1 MSERAYT
8 PVGGMR
14 TVAEFKAHVEALG
27 LSIPCDTAIE
37 SGASSPLAQPIGF
50 NGKEIGNRFCI
61 HPMEGWDGTA
71 DGRPT
76 DATFRRWRNFG
87 LSGAKLIWG
96 GEAVAVRHD
105 GRANPNQLVINQQTR
120 ADLERLRETLIS
132 AHREAC
138 GDTDDLLIGLQLT
151 HSGRFCRPN
160 EKAKAEPRILYHHPF
175 LDRRVGVDESYPVL
189 TDDEIKE
196 IIDDFQRAALI
207 AHELGFEFVDVKHCH
222 GYLGHE
228 FLSSHTREGDYG
240 GSFENRTR
248 FLREVTSG
256 IRAVAPGMQI
266 GVRLSAFDVVPFRPD
281 PNAGGPNGSSSGKV
295 GIGIPEAYGKV
306 LPYLWGFGVNS
317 ENPEEYDLSEPI
329 RFLTLLRDM
338 DIRLV
343 NVSGGSPYYNPH
355 VQRPAL
361 YPPSDGYQPPEDPL
375 IGVARQMEV
384 TRFLK
389 QSFPDL
395 ILVGTGYTYLQEYL
409 PQVAQAAVREGWVDS
424 IGLGRM
430 VLSYP
435 DLPLDVIGGRALQ
448 HKRIC
453 RTFSDCTTAP
463 RNGLPSGCYPLDLY
477 YKQSKDGVQ
486 LKEIK
491 AARRAASV

>member
-1 MSERAYT
+1 MTERAYT
-8 PVGGMR
+8 AIGGIR
-14 TVAEFKAHVEALG
+14 SVADFKAHVATLG
-27 LSIPCDTAIE
+27 LSIPCDSEIE
-37 SGASSPLAQPIGF
+37 AGAEGPLAQPIDF
-50 NGKEIGNRFCI
+50 HGKKIGNRFCI
-61 HPMEGWDGTA
+61 HPMEGWDGTV

-76 DATFRRWRNFG
+76 DSTLRRWKHFG

-105 GRANPNQLVINQQTR
+105 GRANPNQLLINDDTKS
-120 ADLERLRETLIS
+120 DLALLRDTLVA

-138 GDTDDLLIGLQLT
+138 GTTDDLLIGLQLT
-151 HSGRFCRPN
+151 HSGRFSRPN

-175 LDRRVGVDESYPVL
+175 LDRRVGIDESYTVL
-189 TDDEIKE
+189 TDGEIRG
-196 IIDDFQRAALI
+196 IVDDFQRAARL
-207 AHELGFEFVDVKHCH
+207 ARDLGFEFVDVKHCH

-228 FLSSHTREGDYG
+228 FLSAHTREGNYG

-248 FLREVTSG
+248 FLREVTEG
-256 IRAVAPGMQI
+256 IRAGAPGMQVC
-266 GVRLSAFDVVPFRPD
+266 VRLSAFDLVPFRPD
-281 PNAGGPNGSSSGKV
+281 PNRQLPGKT
-295 GIGIPEAYGKV
+295 GIGIPEPYQDI
-306 LPYLWGFGVNS
+306 LPYRWGFGVNN
-317 ENPEEYDLSEPI
+317 ENPEEYDLSEPA
-329 RFLTLLRDM
+329 RFLSLLRDL
-338 DIRLV
+338 DIKLV
-343 NVSGGSPYYNPH
+343 NISGGSPYYNPH

-384 TRFLK
+384 TRLLK

-395 ILVGTGYTYLQEYL
+395 ILVGTGYTYLQEFL
-409 PQVAQAAVREGWVDS
+409 PLVAQAAVREGWVDS

-435 DLPLDVIGGRALQ
+435 ELPMDVIGGRVLQ

-463 RNGLPSGCYPLDLY
+463 RNGLPSGCYPLDQH
-477 YKQSKDGVQ
+477 YKQSKAGAQ

-491 AARRAASV
+491 AARRVA